1 MSQIG
6 AAEGAEEAGEA
17 VGAME
22 EAPMEGMEGM
32 EVAASADGYEKSFLN
47 ALATVRANNGK

>member
-1 MSQIG
+1 M
-6 AAEGAEEAGEA
+6 E
-17 VGAME
+17 E
-22 EAPMEGMEGM
+22 EAPVEGM